1 MSKQSFPSSTEIER
15 RRQISA
21 TLKEY
26 WLQHPER
33 KRKHAEMAR
42 TSLTSPDVIARRARS
57 RSKTLLEHPEI
68 RRKIAETESKT
79 KRDNPGIIKGAMDK
93 IRNNPTFRENARK
106 GALKRYSRPEE
117 KQKTALAVRNY
128 YASHPESRKYLRE
141 KHLEWWNS
149 LSEKERKEFADE
161 QREIRKKLLA
171 ERPELHLNY
180 LAAIYQRFT
189 SLERKIKEVLD
200 ECCWPYCHQYRVG
213 RFWCDFALPSLKLVL
228 EIDGER
234 WHQDMKKEVERDK
247 MIKALLGKEWRI
259 VHIWEK
265 DLEKEL
271 DRSEFLRL
279 VERRLTA
286 M

>member
-1 MSKQSFPSSTEIER
+1 MSEQSFPSSTEIER
-15 RRQISA
+15 RRKISA
-21 TLKEY
+21 TLKKY

-42 TSLTSPDVIARRARS
+42 TFLTSPDVITRRARS

-79 KRDNPGIIKGAMDK
+79 KRDNPEIIQRTMDK
-93 IRNNPTFRENARK
+93 IRNNPAFRENARR

-117 KQKTALAVRNY
+117 KQKTALAMRNY
-128 YASHPESRKYLRE
+128 YASHPESRQYLRE

-149 LSEKERKEFADE
+149 LSERERKEFANE
-161 QREIRKKLLA
+161 QREMRTRLLA

-180 LAAIYQRFT
+180 LAAKHQRFT

-200 ECCWPYCHQYRVG
+200 ECRLSYHHQYRVG

-234 WHQDMKKEVERDK
+234 WHQDMKKEMERDR
-247 MIKALLGKEWRI
+247 MIKILLGKEWRI
-259 VHIWEK
+259 VHIREK

-279 VERRLTA
+279 VERPL
-286 M
+286 MVM